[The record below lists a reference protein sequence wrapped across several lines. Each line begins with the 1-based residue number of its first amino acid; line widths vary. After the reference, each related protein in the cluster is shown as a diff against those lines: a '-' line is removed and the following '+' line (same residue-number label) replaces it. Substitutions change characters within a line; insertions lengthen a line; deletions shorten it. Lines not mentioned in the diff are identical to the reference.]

1 MSELSLRRGR
11 ITAAESASS
20 YPPYPADWYI
30 EDEEYVPE
38 SRDHD
43 LEGEHVR
50 QLFLAYV
57 SRVKRNA
64 AVGRNLAIRADES
77 HARVGVDPDVYI
89 VDDPP
94 PDFDHAKSLKTWLTG
109 NYPLPLAV
117 EIVSESRPQKDYSE
131 SPRKYAVNGTH
142 ELWIFDPKMC
152 RPAKHGP
159 AIRLQVWRRDDEG
172 AFDCVYAGEGPT
184 RSEVLNAW
192 IFVTNE
198 GQRLSLADDAEG
210 TQWWMT
216 CEEQERAAKVQERAA
231 KEQALKLV
239 DAERVAKEQALK
251 FVDDERVAKEQ
262 ALKRVD
268 DERVAKKQERVA
280 KEQALKV
287 ADDERVAKEQA
298 LKVADDERVAKDYAL
313 ARIAELEAM
322 LAGRK

>member
-1 MSELSLRRGR
+1 
-11 ITAAESASS
+11 
-20 YPPYPADWYI
+20 
-30 EDEEYVPE
+30 
-38 SRDHD
+38 
-43 LEGEHVR
+43 
-50 QLFLAYV
+50 
-57 SRVKRNA
+57 
-64 AVGRNLAIRADES
+64 
-77 HARVGVDPDVYI
+77 VDPDVYI

-184 RSEVLNAW
+184 RSEVLDAW

-216 CEEQERAAKVQERAA
+216 CEEQERAAKVQ
-231 KEQALKLV
+231 
-239 DAERVAKEQALK
+239 
-251 FVDDERVAKEQ
+251 

-268 DERVAKKQERVA
+268 DERVAKEQERVAKEQALKVADDERAAKEQERVA

-298 LKVADDERVAKDYAL
+298 LKVADDERVAKEQERAAKEQALKVADDERVAKDYAL
-313 ARIAELEAM
+313 ARIAELEAL
-322 LAGRK
+322 LAGRN